1 MLLPRNFTF
10 LFLISI
16 VFVSNSCNL
25 TAQEIS
31 LNSYYNYHPEVDYK
45 VDSIFNAL
53 PLRDKVA
60 QMIVTSVGK
69 NGKEYREVERL
80 IRNRSVGGVIV
91 MGGEKNAHK
100 QAVANL
106 NDLAAVHRNVPL
118 LFSMDAEPSLLKGR
132 VKGAQLVGETND
144 IKTIEQSDSITKI
157 INRELHDI
165 GIHHNY
171 APVLD
176 ISANNA
182 AIKKRSYGND
192 PATVTNLANSFIS
205 KSQQEGIIATAKH
218 FPGHGLVTGDTHH
231 QSVYIDGELQELSNY
246 PPVIANNVLSIMV
259 AHIVVKNNPHYNT
272 NGLPSTLSRN
282 IVTDLLR
289 NQLGFK
295 GLIITD
301 ALNVMKAVTIFEDA
315 PLMASKAGCDII
327 LMPQDEEA
335 VIASILKEMSVNPDY
350 QAQVME
356 SVKRMLRLKV
366 CAGLYK

>member
-1 MLLPRNFTF
+1 MF
-10 LFLISI
+10 LARLYILCILLISI
-16 VFVSNSCNL
+16 FCNACNL
-25 TAQEIS
+25 QAQEIS
-31 LNSYYNYHPEVDYK
+31 LNSYFNYHPEVEYK

-60 QMIVTSVGK
+60 QMIVTSIGK
-69 NGKEYREVERL
+69 NGKDYREVERL
-80 IRNRSVGGVIV
+80 IRNHSVGGVIV
-91 MGGEKNAHK
+91 MGGEKEAHK
-100 QAVANL
+100 AAVANL
-106 NDLAAVHRNVPL
+106 NSLAAIHRNVPL
-118 LFSMDAEPSLLKGR
+118 LFSMDAEPSLINGR
-132 VKGAQLVGETND
+132 VKGSQNVGETND
-144 IKTIEQSDSITKI
+144 IKTIEQSDSITNI
-157 INRELHDI
+157 INKELHEI

-182 AIKKRSYGND
+182 AIKKRSYGSD
-192 PATVTNLANSFIS
+192 PDQVVKLSNSFIS
-205 KSQQEGIIATAKH
+205 ASQNNDIIATAKH

-231 QSVYIDGELQELSNY
+231 QSVFIDGELQELSNY

-259 AHIVVKNNPHYNT
+259 AHIVIKNNPNYNT
-272 NGLPSTLSRN
+272 NDLPSTLSRN

-289 NQLGFK
+289 NQLGFE

-335 VIASILKEMSVNPDY
+335 VIASILNEIAVDADY
-350 QAQVME
+350 EQQVMT
-356 SVKRMLRLKV
+356 SVRRVLRLKV
-366 CAGLYK
+366 CAGLF